1 MHIEEQLCKRLKDI
15 LNGIF
20 TEAGLEIE
28 VDGNWI
34 VDEFGGFKDVDSTGA
49 GSRVYIKVMPRS
61 YPEYTAKTAEM
72 ECRIEADFRQDDCP
86 DGRKVNAAYAKLIG
100 ILDLWHDDF
109 DAMKK
114 ALAITPSTSQPS
126 QPLNISTSFD
136 PCGLRLSGGQWD
148 RTSDPTGWSLDQS
161 FTIKGRIKR
170 Q

>member
-20 TEAGLEIE
+20 TEAGIEIE
-28 VDGNWI
+28 VDGNWL

-49 GSRVYIKVMPRS
+49 GSKVYVKVMPRS

-72 ECRIEADFRQDDCP
+72 EVRIEADFRQDDST
-86 DGRKVNAAYAKLIG
+86 DGLKVNAAYAKLIG
-100 ILDLWHDDF
+100 LLDLWHDDF
-109 DAMKK
+109 EDMKK
-114 ALAITPSTSQPS
+114 ALK
-126 QPLNISTSFD
+126 LDNFD

-161 FTIKGRIKR
+161 FIINGRIKR

>member
-1 MHIEEQLCKRLKDI
+1 MSIEEQLCKRLKDI

-20 TEAGLEIE
+20 TEARIEIE

-49 GSRVYIKVMPRS
+49 GSKVYVKVMPRS

-72 ECRIEADFRQDDCP
+72 EVRIEADFRQDDCP

-100 ILDLWHDDF
+100 LLDLWHDDF
-109 DAMKK
+109 EEMKK
-114 ALAITPSTSQPS
+114 ALK
-126 QPLNISTSFD
+126 LENFD

-148 RTSDPTGWSLDQS
+148 RTSGPTGWSLDQS

>member
-28 VDGNWI
+28 VDGNWL

-49 GSRVYIKVMPRS
+49 GSKVYVKVMPRS

-72 ECRIEADFRQDDCP
+72 EVRIEADFRQDDCP
-86 DGRKVNAAYAKLIG
+86 DGAKVNASYAKLIG
-100 ILDLWHDDF
+100 LLDLWHDDLEE
-109 DAMKK
+109 MKE
-114 ALAITPSTSQPS
+114 ALAIVPQPQPSTS
-126 QPLNISTSFD
+126 TFSFD